1 MIAGIEAL
9 HTRYESG
16 PQAYDSYRFYF
27 VHAGQV
33 YEVTIMH
40 TAEEGWSVY
49 DRFLDGFHF

>member
-1 MIAGIEAL
+1 MIAGIKAL
-9 HTRYESG
+9 HPRYESG
-16 PQAYDSYRFYF
+16 PQAYDSDRFYF